1 MIVGFIAGFFITL
14 IAFIAIFFICEI
26 NEENRLAKWEGASWH
41 WHRGCKCTKCGKLYS
56 RPSKVPEYCHKCGGH
71 DGYYSVVLRWRP
83 FRLEVLNEDETEKE
97 D

>member
-1 MIVGFIAGFFITL
+1 MIGGFIIGFL
-14 IAFIAIFFICEI
+14 IAFIIILIICVI
-26 NEENRLAKWEGASWH
+26 DEENRLAKWEGATWH

-56 RPSKVPEYCHKCGGH
+56 RPTKVPEYCHKCGSH